1 LVDIFKAEE
10 QPSHVITV
18 ESLKQL
24 KQNLTDSA
32 LLIIN
37 WHGYMAGEIGKG
49 SSILNNTLISSG
61 YHVKV
66 CTNSSNENYRNLIF
80 VCSLNEINTL
90 PFEIKANFE
99 KINLLNTDDVPL
111 FEKYNA
117 IANKAW
123 RSNYLNYYLTKGI

>member
-1 LVDIFKAEE
+1 
-10 QPSHVITV
+10 
-18 ESLKQL
+18 
-24 KQNLTDSA
+24 
-32 LLIIN
+32 
-37 WHGYMAGEIGKG
+37 
-49 SSILNNTLISSG
+49 
-61 YHVKV
+61 
-66 CTNSSNENYRNLIF
+66 
-80 VCSLNEINTL
+80 L

>member
-1 LVDIFKAEE
+1 
-10 QPSHVITV
+10 
-18 ESLKQL
+18 
-24 KQNLTDSA
+24 
-32 LLIIN
+32 
-37 WHGYMAGEIGKG
+37 MAGEIGKG

-66 CTNSSNENYRNLIF
+66 CTNSTNENYRNLIF